1 MGVVLGLFAALAY
14 GVSDFSAGVASRR
27 IPYGPATVIVQLSAT
42 ALSALVLVVYR
53 GSGPSSSV
61 LLWGAVA
68 GAGGALG
75 TLSLYRGFAVGPMT
89 VVATSSAVLAA
100 VLPAVVGIAQGNR
113 LPALTAAGI
122 AIAVPAIALVSW
134 HTSPSGWERGDSP
147 SGWERDNSPRVEQ
160 RKGFRAA
167 AIFGVLA
174 GIGFG
179 VISVGLDHAGG
190 HHGAWPVIIS
200 QAIASV
206 LVLPWL
212 RQAKGRSLRPGLA
225 PAVGA
230 GVLAT
235 ASNVSFV
242 VASDRGELAV
252 IGVMV
257 AMYPA
262 ATILLARIILGE
274 RWSRTQI
281 AGLAVAAGAIG
292 LISAG

>member
-1 MGVVLGLFAALAY
+1 MSVVFGLFSALAY

-27 IPYGPATVIVQLSAT
+27 APYGPITVIVQLSAT
-42 ALSALVLVVYR
+42 LLSAVVLVFYR
-53 GSGPSSSV
+53 GSGPSSAV

-68 GAGGALG
+68 GVGGALG

-89 VVATSSAVLAA
+89 VVATTSAVLAA
-100 VLPAVVGIAQGNR
+100 VVPAVVGIVEGNH
-113 LPALTAAGI
+113 LSAPTATGL
-122 AIAVPAIALVSW
+122 AIAVPAIALISW
-134 HTSPSGWERGDSP
+134 QASPSGWERGDSP
-147 SGWERDNSPRVEQ
+147 SGWERGDSRDTD
-160 RKGFRAA
+160 RRGLRAGVL
-167 AIFGVLA
+167 FGVLA

-179 VISVGLDHAGG
+179 VISVGLDRAGG

-200 QAIASV
+200 QAVATV

-212 RQAKGRSLRPGLA
+212 RQVKGHTVRPGLA

-230 GVLAT
+230 GILAT

-242 VASDRGELAV
+242 LATDRGELAV

-262 ATILLARIILGE
+262 ATILLARIVLRE

-281 AGLAVAAGAIG
+281 AGFAVAAGAIG